1 MSTTV
6 AQKHLQQQASFRCEG
21 LGFTNTLGG
30 GGSEKI
36 NTKQIQHK
44 KSKHSICENVLIMP
58 SKVIF

>member
-6 AQKHLQQQASFRCEG
+6 PQKHLQQQASFRCEG

-30 GGSEKI
+30 GGGSEK

-44 KSKHSICENVLIMP
+44 KSNHSICENVLIMP
-58 SKVIF
+58 SKVFF

>member
-30 GGSEKI
+30 GASEKK
-36 NTKQIQHK
+36 TKQIQHK
-44 KSKHSICENVLIMP
+44 KSMHSICENVLIMP